1 MEIGTNRKA
10 ALILV
15 FALSTLLA
23 SAQESKT
30 AYNFLRLPVSAH
42 EAALGGENV
51 SIIADDA
58 SLIFSNPA
66 LLTNVSDKTVGLNYM
81 HYMEGVNT
89 ASATF
94 NRVAGDKAAWAVS
107 GQFLDYGKMR
117 EVDENNIQTGD
128 FSAKD
133 IALSGYFSYLLTERL
148 TGGIT
153 AKFIYS
159 NIGSYNSAAVGV
171 DLGLNYYDAEREWSL
186 SLVAKNLGGQIDAFE
201 DEYDRMPFDL
211 QAGVSK
217 RLVHTPLRFSATFHD
232 LGHWDYKFIK
242 HVAIGADLL
251 LSEQVWVGI
260 GYNFRQA
267 RQMSILSSLDQEESS
282 HGAGLT
288 LGAGLSLQRFKLGV
302 AYGKYH
308 VSSGS
313 VLINAAYTL

>member
-1 MEIGTNRKA
+1 MKKA
-10 ALILV
+10 FFT
-15 FALSTLLA
+15 FALLLSA
-23 SAQESKT
+23 AFVAAQESKT

-42 EAALGGENV
+42 EAALGGENI

-66 LLTNVSDKTVGLNYM
+66 LLSNVADKTIGLNYM
-81 HYMEGVNT
+81 NYMEGVNT

-94 NRVAGDKAAWAVS
+94 NRVVGDKAAWAVS
-107 GQFLDYGKMR
+107 GQFLGYGTMR
-117 EVDENNIQTGD
+117 EVDENNVQTGE

-133 IALSGYFSYLLTERL
+133 FALSGYFSYFLTERL

-171 DLGLNYYDAEREWSL
+171 DLGLNYYNPENEWSL
-186 SLVAKNLGGQIDAFE
+186 SLVAKNLGGQIDAYD

-242 HVAIGADLL
+242 HVALGADLL
-251 LSEQVWVGI
+251 LSEQIWVGI
-260 GYNFRQA
+260 GYNFQRA
-267 RQMSILSSLDQEESS
+267 RQMSILSSIDQEESN
-282 HGAGLT
+282 HGAGFT

-313 VLINAAYTL
+313 ILVNAAYSL

>member
-1 MEIGTNRKA
+1 M
-10 ALILV
+10 
-15 FALSTLLA
+15 FALLSGPIE
-23 SAQESKT
+23 AQESKT

-42 EAALGGENV
+42 EAALGSENV
-51 SIIADDA
+51 SLIADDA

-66 LLTNVSDKTVGLNYM
+66 LLSNVSDKTIGVNYM
-81 HYMEGVNT
+81 HYMQGVNT

-94 NRVAGDKAAWAVS
+94 NRVAGDKAAWAV
-107 GQFLDYGKMR
+107 GAQFMGYGTMR
-117 EVDENNIQTGD
+117 EVDENNVQTGE

-159 NIGSYNSAAVGV
+159 NIGHYNSAAVGV
-171 DLGLNYYDAEREWSL
+171 DLGLNYYDAEREWSI

-211 QAGVSK
+211 QAGISK
-217 RLVHTPLRFSATFHD
+217 RLVHTPLRLSATFHD
-232 LGHWDYKFIK
+232 LGHWNYKFIK
-242 HVAIGADLL
+242 HVALGADLI
-251 LSEQVWVGI
+251 LSDQIWVGI
-260 GYNFRQA
+260 GYNFRRA
-267 RQMSILSSLDQEESS
+267 NQMSILSSVNQEESN

-308 VSSGS
+308 VSSS
-313 VLINAAYTL
+313 SILINAAYTL